1 METGIHNTS
10 EIGRLRKVLLHRPG
24 QELENLMP
32 EYLERLLF
40 DDIPYLKE
48 AQAEHDAFAQCLRD
62 AGVEVV
68 YLIDLVVNSLTSP
81 EVRQELVTQFLKEAD
96 LPDEAVGKAVAEY
109 LSELDNRAMVSAMMA
124 GIRRSDLRKQGG
136 RLSDHLSGL
145 EEGYPFAVD
154 PMPNLYFTRDPF
166 ATIGTGV
173 SIHKM
178 HTVTRNRETLFG
190 RFIFEH
196 NPWYQNAPRWYD
208 RSASSSLE
216 GGDILVLSPQVLA
229 VGISQRTEGDSI
241 DQLAQTVLS
250 QSKTFQKVLAFNI
263 PKSRSFMHLDTVFT
277 MVDRDKFTVHPNI
290 LQRHHRVRHGAG
302 RKPEDENPSGG
313 PGGWRIFSRST
324 WGLSQVTLIP
334 CGQGSDIDAAR
345 EQWSDGSNTL
355 AIAPG
360 EVVVYYP
367 ELCHQPVPGGG
378 GHPHPR
384 HSQRRA
390 EPGAGRS
397 PVHEYAADP
406 GRSVDRRRFAAGSA
420 ALPRRMHPTFSFETS
435 NAPDWYGDVRR
446 CRTGLNP
453 HFLFVLPK
461 RLPGFPAELYR
472 FGTEKPGDILF

>member
-1 METGIHNTS
+1 MYSGIHNFS
-10 EIGRLRKVLLHRPG
+10 EIGKLNKVLLHRPG
-24 QELENLMP
+24 EELESLTP
-32 EYLERLLF
+32 ATLERLLF
-40 DDIPYLKE
+40 DDIPYLKV
-48 AQAEHDAFAQCLRD
+48 AQEEHDRFAEVLREN
-62 AGVEVV
+62 GVEVIYYV
-68 YLIDLVVNSLTSP
+68 DEVAKAIADPARQIQLVNDFLNISKIHAKGLRASMTSLLLDMPPKQMVTKMIAGIKRCEVATKQPTSLMDLV
-81 EVRQELVTQFLKEAD
+81 D
-96 LPDEAVGKAVAEY
+96 D
-109 LSELDNRAMVSAMMA
+109 D
-124 GIRRSDLRKQGG
+124 
-136 RLSDHLSGL
+136 
-145 EEGYPFAVD
+145 YPFVSD

-290 LQRHHRVRHGAG
+290 LSDITVFVMELGENQQMQIRQETG
-302 RKPEDENPSGG
+302 RLEDILKEHL
-313 PGGWRIFSRST
+313 
-324 WGLSQVTLIP
+324 GLSQVTLIP
-334 CGQGSDIDAAR
+334 CGQGSVIDAAR

-360 EVVVYYP
+360 EVVVYTRNHVTNRSL
-367 ELCHQPVPGGG
+367 E
-378 GHPHPR
+378 
-384 HSQRRA
+384 
-390 EPGAGRS
+390 EAGIRIHAIPS
-397 PVHEYAADP
+397 
-406 GRSVDRRRFAAGSA
+406 
-420 ALPRRMHPTFSFETS
+420 
-435 NAPDWYGDVRR
+435 
-446 CRTGLNP
+446 
-453 HFLFVLPK
+453 
-461 RLPGFPAELYR
+461 AELSR
-472 FGTEKPGDILF
+472 GRGGPRCMSMPLIRDDP